1 MVSST
6 QNKKKKKNIQNIN
19 GFRKEWEPLP
29 NSLLTKDIKT
39 IIKWKKHDMLS

>member
-6 QNKKKKKNIQNIN
+6 QNEKKKNIQNIN

-39 IIKWKKHDMLS
+39 IIKCKKYDMLL